1 MSQKGKFESF
11 AIEFGKENKQ
21 NTKYGNVYNIEKKRG
36 ESNQNGNFQ
45 DYLRQKVKIKLFL
58 SESIVI

>member
-21 NTKYGNVYNIEKKRG
+21 NTKYGNVYNIEKKEG
-36 ESNQNGNFQ
+36 NQIKMEIF
-45 DYLRQKVKIKLFL
+45 KIIYARK
-58 SESIVI
+58 